1 MKKKERLLLSLTLLG
16 PVAFAYA
23 ETKFEN
29 AQLQGNPSVASDTVA
44 FSVAASGQTVVLGA
58 PLRNFSGHGYDSGAL
73 YIYDYDGASWSQTAN
88 LIGLDSAA
96 FDYLGWAV
104 DIEDNVIAA
113 GASWANE
120 TGVKS
125 GGVYMFRRGSTW
137 EQEAL
142 IVPSDLPADANFGHD
157 VDLDGTRLIVGAP
170 YVDELVNA
178 QGVAY
183 IFRDDNGS
191 WVQEA
196 RLIPGNSD
204 VNFAGASVAIDGDYA
219 VIGAPRDN
227 ADGVSAG
234 SVFLYERVKGNWM
247 LSERLT
253 PNVPES
259 YSYFGNEVDIKGG
272 TILVGAEYAD
282 VSGTNT
288 GAVFVFQLSGGSWS
302 QDQLLVPE
310 DAWAWSHFGGSID
323 MQGGKVVIGAY
334 GDPNSNGAAYVFQL
348 GDNGYEQSALLMASD
363 GEFGDRFGNSVAFGT
378 QFVVVG
384 APHWSEKQGSAYVY
398 EFSAPPLRG
407 RRGLSR
413 FTRNT
418 SYGTARSGM
427 SFEFFGNFNEHD
439 YFVTTSEI
447 EYYDAHAMADVLG
460 DILNR
465 PASLATVNSL
475 EESDFLQSIST
486 DLHWIGLSDLANEG
500 NFAWDNGES
509 LDWTDWGPDEP
520 NKNGGTE
527 DVVVM
532 NWQYKGGAILGWT
545 DWKEQHRYAA
555 ALIEVEGDSCV
566 GDLDWDGDID
576 VDDLAL
582 TLDFWGDFSGNGDA
596 NQDGAVN
603 VNDILWL
610 LDYWGSCP

>member
-1 MKKKERLLLSLTLLG
+1 
-16 PVAFAYA
+16 
-23 ETKFEN
+23 
-29 AQLQGNPSVASDTVA
+29 
-44 FSVAASGQTVVLGA
+44 
-58 PLRNFSGHGYDSGAL
+58 
-73 YIYDYDGASWSQTAN
+73 
-88 LIGLDSAA
+88 
-96 FDYLGWAV
+96 
-104 DIEDNVIAA
+104 
-113 GASWANE
+113 
-120 TGVKS
+120 
-125 GGVYMFRRGSTW
+125 
-137 EQEAL
+137 
-142 IVPSDLPADANFGHD
+142 
-157 VDLDGTRLIVGAP
+157 
-170 YVDELVNA
+170 
-178 QGVAY
+178 
-183 IFRDDNGS
+183 
-191 WVQEA
+191 
-196 RLIPGNSD
+196 
-204 VNFAGASVAIDGDYA
+204 
-219 VIGAPRDN
+219 
-227 ADGVSAG
+227 
-234 SVFLYERVKGNWM
+234 
-247 LSERLT
+247 
-253 PNVPES
+253 
-259 YSYFGNEVDIKGG
+259 
-272 TILVGAEYAD
+272 
-282 VSGTNT
+282 
-288 GAVFVFQLSGGSWS
+288 
-302 QDQLLVPE
+302 
-310 DAWAWSHFGGSID
+310 
-323 MQGGKVVIGAY
+323 
-334 GDPNSNGAAYVFQL
+334 
-348 GDNGYEQSALLMASD
+348 
-363 GEFGDRFGNSVAFGT
+363 
-378 QFVVVG
+378 
-384 APHWSEKQGSAYVY
+384 
-398 EFSAPPLRG
+398 
-407 RRGLSR
+407 
-413 FTRNT
+413 
-418 SYGTARSGM
+418 M

>member
-1 MKKKERLLLSLTLLG
+1 MSKRERFVTSIALLG
-16 PVAFAYA
+16 LVAFAYA
-23 ETKFEN
+23 ETKFES
-29 AQLQGNPSVASDTVA
+29 AQLQGNPSLASDAVA

-58 PLRNFSGHGYDSGAL
+58 PFRNFQGHGYDSGAL
-73 YIYDYDGASWSQTAN
+73 YIFDYDGASWSQTAN

-104 DIEDNVIAA
+104 DIEDDVIAA

-125 GGVYMFRRGSTW
+125 GGVYMFRKGNTW

-142 IVPSDLPADANFGHD
+142 LAPSDLPADANFGHD
-157 VDLDGTRLIVGAP
+157 VDLDGDRLIVGAP

-178 QGVAY
+178 QGVTY
-183 IFRDDNGS
+183 IFRDNNGS

-196 RLIPGNSD
+196 RIVPGNSD

-234 SVFLYERVKGNWM
+234 SVFIYERVQCDWVFSQR
-247 LSERLT
+247 LST
-253 PNVPES
+253 NSPEA
-259 YSYFGNEVDIKGG
+259 YSYFGNEVDIQDG
-272 TILVGAEYAD
+272 TILVGAEYSDIA
-282 VSGTNT
+282 GTNT
-288 GAVFVFQLSGGSWS
+288 GAVFVFQLSAGSWS

-323 MQGGKVVIGAY
+323 MLDEKVVIGAY

-348 GDNGYEQSALLMASD
+348 GCNGYEQSALLMASD
-363 GEFGDRFGNSVAFGT
+363 GAFGDRFGNSVAIGSEL
-378 QFVVVG
+378 VVVG
-384 APHWSEKQGSAYVY
+384 APHWSEKQGSAYVFD
-398 EFSAPPLRG
+398 FSAPPLRG

-413 FTRNT
+413 FARAT
-418 SYGTARSGM
+418 SSRIARTGM
-427 SFEFFGNFNEHD
+427 SFEFFGNFDDHD
-439 YFVTTSEI
+439 YFITTSEI

-460 DILNR
+460 NLLNR
-465 PASLATVNSL
+465 SASLATLNSQ

-486 DLHWIGLSDLANEG
+486 DLHWIGLSDLLNEG
-500 NFAWDNGES
+500 KFAWDSGQP
-509 LDWTDWGPDEP
+509 LDWTDWGPSEP
-520 NKNGGTE
+520 NKNSGTE

-532 NWQYKGGAILGWT
+532 NWEYDSGNIIGWS
-545 DWKEQHRYAA
+545 DWKEQHRYAF
-555 ALIEVEGDSCV
+555 ALIELEGESCT
-566 GDLDWDGDID
+566 GDVDMDGDVD
-576 VDDLAL
+576 SDDLAI
-582 TLDFWGDFSGNGDA
+582 TIETWGDLGGFGDA
-596 NQDGAVN
+596 NHDGAVN

-610 LDYWGSCP
+610 LGYWGACP